1 MTHLDLFSGIGG
13 FALAAR
19 WAGFETVQFVE
30 YEPYAQKVLAKNFP
44 GVPITGDIFEFD
56 ATKFLG
62 VGLVTGGF
70 PCQPFSVAG
79 KQLGAEDD
87 RAIWPQMLRVIREAR
102 PTWVIGENVTGIIT
116 MELDN
121 VLSDLER
128 EGYTTQTLVIP
139 AASVD
144 AKHRRDRCWI
154 IAHTTGTRRT
164 GGEGCMETDGCDL
177 REEVQTR
184 FGTSE
189 DVPNSSGNRREQMP
203 DGIISKRT
211 GIGEQIHEQKW
222 HPNSSQEA
230 LIPDSG
236 SLRRDSGRSEQPLQG
251 TGTYGQTQSRKDAPD
266 SNSIRCGD
274 TLERQEEIRLS
285 ECRNQQTE
293 RQRDVANSN
302 SDEYIVKGK
311 SRQGAIPQQSSG
323 GSLRAG
329 QEEPCCWPTEPDVGR
344 VANGVPSR
352 VDRLRGLGNAI
363 CPQVAF
369 EIMRCMKS

>member
-19 WAGFETVQFVE
+19 WAGIETVQFVE

-44 GVPITGDIFEFD
+44 GVPIAGDIYEFD

-87 RAIWPQMLRVIREAR
+87 RAIWPQMLRVIQEAR

-154 IAHTTGTRRT
+154 IAHTTCTRRT
-164 GGEGCMETDGCDL
+164 GGERCMETDGCDL

-189 DVPNSSGNRREQMP
+189 DVSNSSGNRREQMP
-203 DGIISKRT
+203 DRIISKRV
-211 GIGEQIHEQKW
+211 GIGEQIHEQKRD
-222 HPNSSQEA
+222 PNCPQE
-230 LIPDSG
+230 
-236 SLRRDSGRSEQPLQG
+236 
-251 TGTYGQTQSRKDAPD
+251 TYVPN
-266 SNSIRCGD
+266 SNSIRLNNS
-274 TLERQEEIRLS
+274 LERQEEIRFS
-285 ECRNQQTE
+285 KCGNQQTE
-293 RQRDVANSN
+293 GQWNVANSN
-302 SDEYIVKGK
+302 SNEYIVKGK
-311 SRQGAIPQQSSG
+311 SRQRAISQQSSG
-323 GSLRAG
+323 SSLRAR
-329 QEEPCCWPTEPDVGR
+329 QEEPCRWPTEPGVGR

-352 VDRLRGLGNAI
+352 VDRLKGLGNAI
-363 CPQVAF
+363 VPAVAY
-369 EIMRCMKS
+369 EIMRHMKEVT